1 LIRSIEILY
10 IFLSINI
17 NLTSILKISGDS
29 MREILVMIAILGII
43 VCASGC
49 TDNTPTTKTYSADG
63 VTFSYPA
70 NWNVLNSSST
80 QESVGD
86 AGKVLVTVG
95 IEDQDIF
102 GLFSVNVGANQVLST
117 PSEWLAN
124 MKQTL
129 GSDYVS
135 SKNITVDGEEGVQ
148 LTTQDNDGY
157 NYYYA
162 FWNKNGKGY
171 MALLTTTTES
181 QDVFN
186 SIINTV
192 KTS

>member
-1 LIRSIEILY
+1 
-10 IFLSINI
+10 
-17 NLTSILKISGDS
+17 